1 MLPGFLGLRGRHER
15 EVDVRTAGEGDAP
28 VGHGAGRIESRGF
41 LVAAPLAHAGAREKL
56 DAFSGGVQ
64 GLSAQF
70 QQRVYDPEGRMTESS
85 SGSVALK
92 APRQFR
98 WEYTQP
104 FPQLIVADGDHVWIH
119 DPDLEQVTVRIQS
132 HEEQGSPLSV
142 LVDPSE
148 LERQFEV
155 SGHRA
160 DSLDWLVLT
169 PRKPEESPFESARL
183 GFDADGL
190 VVMEMSDGLGQRTEV
205 RFSGWQR
212 NPAFDAGTFA
222 FIPPPGT
229 EVVGEMAQAAE
240 VMPLA
245 D

>member
-1 MLPGFLGLRGRHER
+1 MRLIVILMLAL
-15 EVDVRTAGEGDAP
+15 
-28 VGHGAGRIESRGF
+28 
-41 LVAAPLAHAGAREKL
+41 AAPLAHAGAREQL
-56 DAFSGGVQ
+56 YAFGAGMT
-64 GLSAQF
+64 GMAADF
-70 QQRVYDPEGRMTESS
+70 EQRVHAPDGELLESS
-85 SGSVALK
+85 SGTLK
-92 APRQFR
+92 LRAPRQFR
-98 WEYTQP
+98 WEVVQP
-104 FPQLIVADGDHVWIH
+104 FPQVIVADGTHVWIH

-160 DSLDWLVLT
+160 DGLDWLGLT
-169 PRKPEESPFESARL
+169 PRKPEDSPFESARL
-183 GFDADGL
+183 GFDDSGL

-212 NPAFDAGTFA
+212 NPAFEAGTFD
-222 FIPPPGT
+222 FTPPPGT